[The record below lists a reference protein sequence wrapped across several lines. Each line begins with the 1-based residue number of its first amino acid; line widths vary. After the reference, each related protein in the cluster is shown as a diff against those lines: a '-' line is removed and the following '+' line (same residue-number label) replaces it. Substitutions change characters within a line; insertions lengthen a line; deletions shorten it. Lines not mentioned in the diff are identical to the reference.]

1 MWPSHYYVAGMDRVR
16 QELRRPAVWLIPLI
30 VLGIQL
36 VGSIGLVTAPAMRC
50 IGRR

>member
-1 MWPSHYYVAGMDRVR
+1 MWPSRYYVAGMYRVR
-16 QELRRPAVWLIPLI
+16 QELRRPPMWLIPLI

-36 VGSIGLVTAPAMRC
+36 VGSIGPRPAPAMRC

>member
-36 VGSIGLVTAPAMRC
+36 VGSIGLVTAPAMRS